1 MCFVGYGGK
10 RTKISAF
17 RQTEEG
23 AIIKKAMFSVIIVI
37 GVNKIVTYFV
47 RRTIKYMR
55 LRAKLVKAGEKKIDN
70 KE

>member
-23 AIIKKAMFSVIIVI
+23 AIIKKAMFSVIIVTGI
-37 GVNKIVTYFV
+37 REIVTYFV
-47 RRTIKYMR
+47 T
-55 LRAKLVKAGEKKIDN
+55 
-70 KE
+70 